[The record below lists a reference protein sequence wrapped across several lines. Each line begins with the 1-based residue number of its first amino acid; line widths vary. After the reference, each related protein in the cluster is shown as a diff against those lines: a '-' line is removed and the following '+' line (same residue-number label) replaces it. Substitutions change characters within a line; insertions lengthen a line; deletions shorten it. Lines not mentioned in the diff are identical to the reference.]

1 MIAKTDILDYI
12 KRHKPE
18 LISQYHLSKIGIFGS
33 FARGEQTPESDID
46 LIVEFEAGTEDLY
59 QVKQALRKLFEREFH
74 KEVDI
79 CRERYIKPY
88 YKKRILQDAIFV

>member
-46 LIVEFEAGTEDLY
+46 LIVEFETGTEDLY
-59 QVKQALRKLFEREFH
+59 QIKQALKKLFEREFH